1 MGPLFHLNIREALV
15 MHEEKRLAFLLKYH
29 ANLTQ
34 QLTSGLDPGGKRVA
48 YQLILVEKEIETLLF
63 PDMKGVRQ

>member
-1 MGPLFHLNIREALV
+1 